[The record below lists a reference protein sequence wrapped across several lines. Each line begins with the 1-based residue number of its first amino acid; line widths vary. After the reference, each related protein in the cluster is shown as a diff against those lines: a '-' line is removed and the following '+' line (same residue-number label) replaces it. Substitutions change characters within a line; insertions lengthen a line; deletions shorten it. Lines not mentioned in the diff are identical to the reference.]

1 MAFQQKTIKY
11 KGLVVFEK
19 ITMPYFKRIPKL
31 YQNNEACFILL
42 MMANFLFVLLLIST
56 PSQKARLFWQ
66 NVLITSLKPVIDK
79 EKAVNTSN

>member
-1 MAFQQKTIKY
+1 MVFQQKTIKY

-31 YQNNEACFILL
+31 YQNNEACF
-42 MMANFLFVLLLIST
+42 MLIDDGEFSVRT